1 MLILGNNS
9 LRHLG
14 IPKDELNEFGID
26 QFKNYLRQK
35 IIKKENFGDF
45 TEKVVEHISNFYLNY
60 DKPEKLDNW
69 FYLER
74 IVYVCFFQIIIYFK
88 NRVLIINRESRF
100 KFRFNLSFKLEF
112 PQLRMISG
120 HFSVFC
126 KDNSPSNI

>member
-1 MLILGNNS
+1 MIEVSFLNKILILGNNS

-14 IPKDELNEFGID
+14 IPKNELNEFGIN

-35 IIKKENFGDF
+35 IIKKEYFGDF

-74 IVYVCFFQIIIYFK
+74 IVYLMTDIQFIIPLATEIQNKQGWPLHIYINKYINKKLIPSEIKIKSFF
-88 NRVLIINRESRF
+88 
-100 KFRFNLSFKLEF
+100 
-112 PQLRMISG
+112 
-120 HFSVFC
+120 
-126 KDNSPSNI
+126 